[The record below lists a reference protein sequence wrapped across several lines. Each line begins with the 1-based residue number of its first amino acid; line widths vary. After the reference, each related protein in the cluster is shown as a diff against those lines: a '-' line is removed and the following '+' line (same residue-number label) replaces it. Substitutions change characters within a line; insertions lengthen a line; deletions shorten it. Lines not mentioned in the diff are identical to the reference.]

1 MFKNDDETVSKITCV
16 WFNILLSR
24 KYYSTIDYVSFFMKM
39 IETWVSENRF
49 LLTKTLHVAAGLSEL
64 KKNNT
69 DIQNKN
75 KKYYARQR
83 AYGG

>member
-1 MFKNDDETVSKITCV
+1 MSV
-16 WFNILLSR
+16 R
-24 KYYSTIDYVSFFMKM
+24 KQISVY
-39 IETWVSENRF
+39 
-49 LLTKTLHVAAGLSEL
+49 LTKTLHVAAGLSEL

-83 AYGG
+83 AYEG